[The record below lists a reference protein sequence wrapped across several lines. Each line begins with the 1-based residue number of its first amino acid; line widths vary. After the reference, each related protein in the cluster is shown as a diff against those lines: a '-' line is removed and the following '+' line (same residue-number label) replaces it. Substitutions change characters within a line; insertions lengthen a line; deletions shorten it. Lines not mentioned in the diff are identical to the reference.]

1 VLGCG
6 MLHENVFKFSNASNK
21 TGIAAGIGIDRL
33 TMLKFGFNDIRDLY
47 SNDFRILNQ
56 FKDVQ

>member
-1 VLGCG
+1 LGAG
-6 MLHENVFKFSNASNK
+6 MLHGNVLKLSNINIR

-33 TMLKFGFNDIRDLY
+33 EMLKYGFKDIRDLY

-56 FKDVQ
+56 FRNVK